1 MAGLTSELLLKRWNK
16 RFAMLN
22 AKRRIRK
29 RQMFR
34 YCNVK
39 VDTVNG
45 IFYVHKSK
53 R

>member
-1 MAGLTSELLLKRWNK
+1 MAGLTSELLLKRWSK

-29 RQMFR
+29 RQVFKYLR
-34 YCNVK
+34 VK
-39 VDTVNG
+39 IVTPKG
-45 IFYVHKSK
+45 IFYTH